1 MTKINRGLAACRA
14 PFFVAN
20 SPVQDQPDQPTLSM
34 GDGPDRLIVSQAAD
48 EAKQERLVR
57 KRCDLFQVQSSYSVE
72 VSVSSFWQEL
82 RYALR
87 LLRLSPSFT
96 LVAVLTLALGIGANT
111 AIFQLIDSIRLRTIP
126 VKDAQELA
134 TVRIADRHWGSGQFS
149 SQYSQLTFAIWEQI
163 RKRQEGFKEIAAWSD
178 QRFNLATGGEVR
190 YAKGIRVSGDF
201 FHVIGVEPVLG
212 RLLGPADDQPGCA
225 TTPAN
230 LSYAFWQRNFGGDA
244 SVVGKRFTLDGSSFE
259 VVGITPPGFNGVSV
273 GDTFDVAVPICV
285 EPILNPRNNRLTIR
299 HAWWLAAIGRLKPG
313 WTIARANAQMNA
325 VSPAI
330 LRETIPQFYDTE
342 GVRKFLEYKLG
353 AFPASTG
360 FSQLREDSGTPL
372 LILLG
377 ISGLVLLIACAN
389 LANLMLARA
398 GARERQITI
407 RLALGATRARM
418 IRELLSESLLL
429 SMAGAICGLFLAF
442 AVGRM
447 LVAFISTPD
456 SQIFLDLGMDWRVM
470 AFTTALAVLTTV
482 FFGLAPAVR
491 ATRAEPATLLQS
503 GSRGTSGGRERFS
516 LRRILVVSQ
525 VALSVVLLVGALL
538 FARSLRN
545 LTTLNVGF
553 QQNGILI
560 TSVDFKRLQM
570 PEEHFAE
577 YKQEIAKRLK
587 AMPGVESAAQAMLVP
602 FGGSTWN
609 QDVLTEASDE
619 ERGVT
624 WENYVGPGYFQT
636 VGTPLLA
643 GRDFDNRDTAVSVK
657 VAIVNTAFV
666 RKILKGTEALGK
678 RFRLHEAPG
687 KPRPLYEIV
696 GVTGDNKFQDM
707 HEEFLPFVYFP
718 SMQLEKPGPDDQFL
732 IRSSLP
738 LTSMMASVKQTMSD
752 MNPGID
758 LEFKVFKTQ
767 IHNSLLQDELM
778 ATLSGFFGFL
788 AALLAAI
795 GLYGVISYM
804 VLQRT
809 REIGIRMAIGADRA
823 AVVKMI
829 LRESAM
835 LTAAGLVIGT
845 GLALGAAQA
854 AKSLL
859 YGLKP
864 RDPLTLVMAVVTL
877 SAVAGLASFVPAFR
891 ASKLDPLEALR
902 YE

>member
-1 MTKINRGLAACRA
+1 
-14 PFFVAN
+14 
-20 SPVQDQPDQPTLSM
+20 
-34 GDGPDRLIVSQAAD
+34 
-48 EAKQERLVR
+48 
-57 KRCDLFQVQSSYSVE
+57 
-72 VSVSSFWQEL
+72 
-82 RYALR
+82 
-87 LLRLSPSFT
+87 
-96 LVAVLTLALGIGANT
+96 
-111 AIFQLIDSIRLRTIP
+111 
-126 VKDAQELA
+126 
-134 TVRIADRHWGSGQFS
+134 
-149 SQYSQLTFAIWEQI
+149 
-163 RKRQEGFKEIAAWSD
+163 
-178 QRFNLATGGEVR
+178 
-190 YAKGIRVSGDF
+190 
-201 FHVIGVEPVLG
+201 
-212 RLLGPADDQPGCA
+212 
-225 TTPAN
+225 
-230 LSYAFWQRNFGGDA
+230 
-244 SVVGKRFTLDGSSFE
+244 
-259 VVGITPPGFNGVSV
+259 
-273 GDTFDVAVPICV
+273 
-285 EPILNPRNNRLTIR
+285 
-299 HAWWLAAIGRLKPG
+299 
-313 WTIARANAQMNA
+313 MNA
-325 VSPAI
+325 VTPAI
-330 LRETIPQFYDTE
+330 LQETIPPFYDAE
-342 GVRKFLEYKLG
+342 GVKKFLAYKLG
-353 AFPASTG
+353 VFSASTG
-360 FSQLREDSGTPL
+360 FSQLREDSETPL
-372 LILLG
+372 WLLLG

-407 RLALGATRARM
+407 RLALGATRGRM

-429 SMAGAICGLFLAF
+429 SVAGAICGLSLAF
-442 AVGRM
+442 AVSRL
-447 LVAFISTPD
+447 LVALISTPD
-456 SQIFLDLGMDWRVM
+456 SQILLDLAMDWRVL

-503 GSRGTSGGRERFS
+503 GSRGMSGGRERFS

-545 LTTLNVGF
+545 LTTLNAGF

-560 TSVDFKRLQM
+560 TSIDFKRLQL
-570 PEEHFAE
+570 PEERYSD
-577 YKQEIAKRLK
+577 YKREIAKRLQ
-587 AMPGVESAAQAMLVP
+587 AMPGVESAARAMLVP

-609 QDVLTEASDE
+609 QNVLTEGSDDDK
-619 ERGVT
+619 GVS
-624 WENYVGPGYFQT
+624 WQNFLGPGYFQT

-643 GRDFDNRDTAVSVK
+643 GRDFDDRDTAASVK
-657 VAIVNTAFV
+657 VAIVNQAFV
-666 RKILKGTEALGK
+666 RKILKGAEPLGK

-707 HEEFLPFVYFP
+707 HEEFLPFAYFP
-718 SMQLEKPGPDDQFL
+718 STQQEKPSPDDQIL

-738 LTSMMASVKQTMSD
+738 VTSLIASVKQTMND

-804 VLQRT
+804 VVQRT
-809 REIGIRMAIGADRA
+809 REIGIRMAIGADRV
-823 AVVKMI
+823 AVVRMI
-829 LRESAM
+829 LREAGM
-835 LTAAGLVIGT
+835 LTTAGLLVGT
-845 GLALGAAQA
+845 GLAFGAVEA

-864 RDPLTLVMAVVTL
+864 RDPSTLAMAIATL
-877 SAVAGLASFVPAFR
+877 SAVAALASFLPAYR